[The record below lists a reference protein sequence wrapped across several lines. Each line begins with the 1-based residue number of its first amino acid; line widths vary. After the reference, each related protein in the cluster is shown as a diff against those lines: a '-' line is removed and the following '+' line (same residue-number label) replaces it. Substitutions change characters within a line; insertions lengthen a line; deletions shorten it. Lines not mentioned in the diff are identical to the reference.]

1 MDFDLSE
8 EQRLLKDSVER
19 LAGDSYAF
27 EARERIRRTAAGSSA
42 EVWGTLAELGLLG
55 LPFAGE
61 HGGSEGGPVETMI
74 VMEAFGRHL
83 VLEPYLATVV
93 MGGGIVRLA
102 GSDAQKQAILP
113 QIATGQMKL
122 AMAVTERQSRY
133 DLNDVATLARA
144 DGDGF
149 VIEGEKG
156 VVLNGDSA
164 DVIVVSARTSGARRD
179 RGGISLFLV
188 PATAAG
194 VSRRSY
200 ETQDHMRGAEVSL
213 SSVRVSKDALLG
225 PPGGGL
231 ALLERIADEAIAA
244 VAAEAVGAMDELTR
258 ITVDYLKT
266 RKQFGVPIASFQVLQ
281 HRAVDMLVA
290 TEQARSMA
298 ALAAMM
304 CTAPDAGERRKAVSA
319 AKVQIG
325 QSAKFV
331 GQQAV
336 QLHGGI
342 AMTQEYK
349 AGHYFK
355 RLTMIDVFLGDADYH
370 LELLAD
376 AGSLIEAV
384 G

>member
-1 MDFDLSE
+1 MDFDLSD
-8 EQRLLKDSVER
+8 EQRLLKDSVDR
-19 LAGDSYAF
+19 LAADAYTF
-27 EARERIRRTAAGSSA
+27 EAREKIRRTAAGSSG

-55 LPFAGE
+55 LPFAAE
-61 HGGSEGGPVETMI
+61 HGGSEGGPIETMI

-93 MGGGIVRLA
+93 MGGGLVRLA
-102 GSDAQKQAILP
+102 GTDAQKRAILP
-113 QIATGQMKL
+113 QIAAGTMKL
-122 AMAVTERQSRY
+122 ALAMTERQSRY
-133 DLNDVATLARA
+133 DLHDVSTHARA

-156 VVLNGDSA
+156 VVLNGDGA
-164 DVIVVSARTSGARRD
+164 DVIVVSARTSGGRRD
-179 RGGISLFLV
+179 REGISLFLV

-194 VSRRSY
+194 VSRRGY

-213 SSVRVSKDALLG
+213 SSVRVSQDALLG
-225 PPGGGL
+225 PVGGGL
-231 ALLERIADEAIAA
+231 PLLERIADEAIAA

-304 CTAPDAGERRKAVSA
+304 CTEPNAVERRKAVSA

-325 QSAKFV
+325 RSAKFV

-355 RLTMIDVFLGDADYH
+355 RLTMIDTFLGDADHH

>member
-8 EQRLLKDSVER
+8 EQRLLKDSVNR
-19 LAGDSYAF
+19 LAGDAYTF
-27 EARERIRRTAAGSSA
+27 EAREKIRRTPAGSSA

-55 LPFAGE
+55 LPFPAE
-61 HGGSEGGPVETMI
+61 HGGSDGGPVETMI
-74 VMEAFGRHL
+74 VLEAFGRNL

-93 MGGGIVRLA
+93 MGGGLVRLA
-102 GSDAQKQAILP
+102 GSDAQKSAILP
-113 QIATGQMKL
+113 QIAAGKMKL
-122 AMAVTERQSRY
+122 ALAMTERQSRY
-133 DLNDVATLARA
+133 DLHDVSTHARR

-149 VIEGEKG
+149 VLEGEKG
-156 VVLNGDSA
+156 VVLNGDGA
-164 DVIVVSARTSGARRD
+164 DAIVVSARTSGGRRD
-179 RGGISLFLV
+179 REGISLFLV

-194 VSRRSY
+194 VSRRGY

-225 PPGGGL
+225 PLGGGL

-304 CTAPDAGERRKAVSA
+304 CTDPNAAERRKAVSA

-325 QSAKFV
+325 RSAKFV

-355 RLTMIDVFLGDADYH
+355 RLTMIDTFLGDADHH